1 MRNAHWVSRQA
12 GRQAGVTTS
21 CETTRKADRRL
32 GFGFCFTTYNNI
44 YVPDVCSI
52 KLRWNVKGDTV
63 LDLTLSWRWPL
74 CPFPE
79 IRTRPLSNMILVSN
93 TAKAA
98 TASRRITGTPAT
110 YTTIRELTA
119 ATVNVFF
126 EGAFVPAFVIPNR
139 QSLPSCHPSQMPT
152 NSLLYRLFVAGIH

>member
-1 MRNAHWVSRQA
+1 MDFVLKPHLQ
-12 GRQAGVTTS
+12 
-21 CETTRKADRRL
+21 
-32 GFGFCFTTYNNI
+32 
-44 YVPDVCSI
+44 PSI
-52 KLRWNVKGDTV
+52 HLRWNSLKGRYSFGSNT
-63 LDLTLSWRWPL
+63 RWPL

-93 TAKAA
+93 TAKVAA

-139 QSLPSCHPSQMPT
+139 QSLPSCHLSPMTT
-152 NSLLYRLFVAGIH
+152 NSLLYRLFVTDWHSLDYIGIEDTSRI